1 MLSITTPAGEILA
14 THTTHHPRSSYG
26 ALVWSVEIEEP
37 GPGPVILAQ
46 KEPPM
51 SLPLQLLGIVDGWA
65 VLRDEGGAAL
75 AVIWSDGDYQAGLIR
90 HRDTGEIAEDVTL
103 EALTTGE
110 YLVEGAIDF
119 PGALLGCVL

>member
-51 SLPLQLLGIVDGWA
+51 ALQLQLLGIVDGWA
-65 VLRDEGGAAL
+65 ILRDEGGAAL
-75 AVIWSDGDYQAGLIR
+75 AVNRDG
-90 HRDTGEIAEDVTL
+90 
-103 EALTTGE
+103 EA
-110 YLVEGAIDF
+110 
-119 PGALLGCVL
+119 

>member
-51 SLPLQLLGIVDGWA
+51 SLQLQLLGIVDGWA
-65 VLRDEGGAAL
+65 VLRDTDHTGI
-75 AVIWSDGDYQAGLIR
+75 AVVWSDGTFHTGIIR
-90 HRDTGEIAEDVTL
+90 DRETGEIARDLTL
-103 EALTTGE
+103 EKIE
-110 YLVEGAIDF
+110 SGACTVDGAVMF
-119 PGALLGCVL
+119 PGSVLGCVL